1 MTSLSITEARNR
13 LGDLVNKTL
22 YKGERIAIHRKGKLA
37 AVLVSGEDAQ
47 LLEDLEDF
55 IDLKAARKALAK
67 GGFVPLEDFLKERGI
82 D

>member
-1 MTSLSITEARNR
+1 MTSLSITEARER
-13 LGDLVNKTL
+13 LGDLVNEAL
-22 YKGERIAIHRKGKLA
+22 YKGERIGICRKGKLA

-55 IDLKAARKALAK
+55 IDLKAAKKALAE
-67 GGFVPLEDFLKERGI
+67 GGFMPLEEFLKERGI